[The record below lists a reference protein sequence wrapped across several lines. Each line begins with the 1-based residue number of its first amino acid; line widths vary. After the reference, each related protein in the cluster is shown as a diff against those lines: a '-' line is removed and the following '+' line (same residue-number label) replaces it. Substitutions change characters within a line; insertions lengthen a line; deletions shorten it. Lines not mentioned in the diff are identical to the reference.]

1 MQIHN
6 FYSDLL
12 LSIQTLFDD
21 NIFPRSNFIKHYSFN
36 IANRTFE
43 LSKRDYKPNRALPA
57 VIVNLEDDQYS
68 FGERPTNIYH
78 SKMENTN
85 QIPVL
90 YDEITNKVVYVQEEH
105 TTVNLSININC
116 ESQFQAKEV
125 EFTIKRSL
133 PVNKYTQIHSFT
145 SFLEI
150 HPEILLNNKMD
161 FNDHTIT
168 NLFTKL
174 NNNLGDAEFCFSMSY
189 NPLIKVE
196 SITTNIA
203 SSTQLTYQVT
213 LNLSVMIQMPMYFLI
228 DEIKNDIL
236 KINIDFTRFGNEPI
250 SSNSMRS
257 FNEQTNQLHVVDPDK
272 WVRRNVLIHD
282 LTEYIYNPTTLIVNE
297 IEYFLFEIHLNPD
310 DLVITE
316 NFIFRFFD
324 IYNNIHIIIPTLIDT
339 DINTVKFQLTTTDY
353 EQYFCAS
360 LTLPIIV
367 QFVEV
372 LSED

>member
-12 LSIQTLFDD
+12 LSIRSLFD
-21 NIFPRSNFIKHYSFN
+21 NKIFANNFIRHYSFN

-68 FGERPTNIYH
+68 FGERPTTVRH
-78 SKMENTN
+78 SSIENTN

-90 YDEITNKVVYVQEEH
+90 YDQIANKLIYVQEEQ
-105 TTVNLSININC
+105 TTITLSININC

-125 EFTIKRSL
+125 EFTIKRNL
-133 PVNKYTQIHSFT
+133 PQNKFTQIHSFT

-150 HPEILLNNKMD
+150 HSDILLSCGMD
-161 FNDHTIT
+161 FNDHPIT

-174 NNNLGDAEFCFSMSY
+174 NNNLGDSEFCFSMNY
-189 NPLIKVE
+189 NPLIRVE
-196 SITTNIA
+196 SITSNIS

-213 LNLSVMIQMPMYFLI
+213 MNLSVMIQMPIYFLL

-236 KINIDFTRFGNEPI
+236 KINMDFSRFGNEPI

-257 FNEQTNQLHVVDPDK
+257 FNQQSEKLYLVDASK
-272 WVRRNVLIHD
+272 QVRRNVLIHD
-282 LTEYIYNPTTLIVNE
+282 ITEPQYNSTTLIVND
-297 IEYFLFEIHLNPD
+297 IDYTLFEIHINST
-310 DLVITE
+310 DLVIKE

>member
-12 LSIQTLFDD
+12 LSIRSLFD
-21 NIFPRSNFIKHYSFN
+21 NTIFPNNFLKHYSFN

-57 VIVNLEDDQYS
+57 VIVNLEEDQYS
-68 FGERPTNIYH
+68 FGERPTNIRH
-78 SKMENTN
+78 SRIENIN

-90 YDEITNKVVYVQEEH
+90 YDAVANKLIYVQEEQ
-105 TTVNLSININC
+105 TTVTLSVNINC

-125 EFTIKRSL
+125 EFTIKRNL
-133 PVNKYTQIHSFT
+133 PLNKYTQIHSFT

-150 HPEILLNNKMD
+150 HSDILLNNGMD
-161 FNDHTIT
+161 FNDHAIT

-174 NNNLGDAEFCFSMSY
+174 NNNLGDSEFCFSMNY
-189 NPLIKVE
+189 NPLIRVE
-196 SITTNIA
+196 SITSNIN

-213 LNLSVMIQMPMYFLI
+213 MTLSVMFQMPLYFLL
-228 DEIKNDIL
+228 DEIKQDIL
-236 KINIDFTRFGNEPI
+236 KINMDFSRFGNEPI

-257 FNEQTNQLHVVDPDK
+257 FNQQSEKLYLADATKQ
-272 WVRRNVLIHD
+272 VRRNVLIHD
-282 LTEYIYNPTTLIVNE
+282 LFEKQYNLTTLIVNE
-297 IEYFLFEIHLNPD
+297 VEYTLFEIHLNST
-310 DLVITE
+310 DLVIKE

-324 IYNNIHIIIPTLIDT
+324 IRNAVHRITPTLIDT
-339 DINTVKFQLTTTDY
+339 DINTVKFQILTTDY
-353 EQYFCAS
+353 ERYFCAS
-360 LTLPIIV
+360 ITLPIIV

-372 LSED
+372 AESID

>member
-12 LSIQTLFDD
+12 LSIRSLFD
-21 NIFPRSNFIKHYSFN
+21 NKIFANNFIRHYSFN

-68 FGERPTNIYH
+68 FGERPTTVRH
-78 SKMENTN
+78 SSIENTN

-90 YDEITNKVVYVQEEH
+90 YDPTANKLIYVQEEQ
-105 TTVNLSININC
+105 TTITLSININC

-125 EFTIKRSL
+125 EFTIKRNL
-133 PVNKYTQIHSFT
+133 PQNKFTQIHSFT

-150 HPEILLNNKMD
+150 HSDILLSCGMD
-161 FNDHTIT
+161 FNDHPIT

-174 NNNLGDAEFCFSMSY
+174 NNNLGDSEFCFSMNY
-189 NPLIKVE
+189 NPLIRVE
-196 SITTNIA
+196 SITSNIS

-213 LNLSVMIQMPMYFLI
+213 MNLSVMIQMPIYFLL
-228 DEIKNDIL
+228 DEIKQDIL
-236 KINIDFTRFGNEPI
+236 TINMDFSRFGNEPI

-257 FNEQTNQLHVVDPDK
+257 FNQQSDKLYIAQPDK
-272 WVRRNVLIHD
+272 MIRRNVLIHD
-282 LTEYIYNPTTLIVNE
+282 ITEPQYNSTTLIVND
-297 IEYFLFEIHLNPD
+297 IDYTLFEIHINST
-310 DLVITE
+310 DLVIKE

-324 IYNNIHIIIPTLIDT
+324 IYNNIHTITPTLIDT

-353 EQYFCAS
+353 EQYFCAT